1 MKSGK
6 NFLQNY
12 VYWKNLN
19 FDLLDTNIISEP
31 AKAKANPVVTEK
43 ILENI
48 EYFCISS
55 VVWAETLSGI
65 KSLPDGKRKDML
77 FDYAINQIQK
87 LYEILPFDDFAASI
101 YSDLIS
107 RLQTKGKMPQKL
119 DLMIASTAIAN
130 NLILVTRNTS
140 DFQPIKE
147 VSNLMIE
154 NWFE

>member
-1 MKSGK
+1 MKM
-6 NFLQNY
+6 Y
-12 VYWKNLN
+12 
-19 FDLLDTNIISEP
+19 LLDTNIISEP
-31 AKAKANPVVTEK
+31 TKAKANPVVTEK

-48 EYFCISS
+48 EYSCISS

-65 KSLPDGKRKDML
+65 KSLPDGNRKTML
-77 FDYAINQIQK
+77 FDYATNQIQK
-87 LYEILPFDDFAASI
+87 MYEILPFDDFAASI

-107 RLQTKGKMPQKL
+107 RLQTKGKLPQKL

-147 VSNLMIE
+147 VSNLMLE

>member
-1 MKSGK
+1 MKM
-6 NFLQNY
+6 Y
-12 VYWKNLN
+12 
-19 FDLLDTNIISEP
+19 LLDTNIISEP

-43 ILENI
+43 HLENI
-48 EYFCISS
+48 EYSCISS

-147 VSNLMIE
+147 VSNLMLE

>member
-1 MKSGK
+1 MKM
-6 NFLQNY
+6 Y
-12 VYWKNLN
+12 
-19 FDLLDTNIISEP
+19 LLDTNIISEP

-48 EYFCISS
+48 EYSCIAS

-147 VSNLMIE
+147 VSNLMLE

>member
-1 MKSGK
+1 MKM
-6 NFLQNY
+6 Y
-12 VYWKNLN
+12 
-19 FDLLDTNIISEP
+19 LLDTNIISES
-31 AKAKANPVVTEK
+31 AKAKADPVVSEK

-48 EYFCISS
+48 EYSCISS

-147 VSNLMIE
+147 VSNLMLE

>member
-1 MKSGK
+1 MKM
-6 NFLQNY
+6 Y
-12 VYWKNLN
+12 
-19 FDLLDTNIISEP
+19 LLDTNIISEP
-31 AKAKANPVVTEK
+31 TKAKANPVVTEK

-48 EYFCISS
+48 EYSCISS
-55 VVWAETLSGI
+55 VVWTETLSGI
-65 KSLPDGKRKDML
+65 KSLPDGNRKTML
-77 FDYAINQIQK
+77 LDYATNQIQK
-87 LYEILPFDDFAASI
+87 MYEILPFDDFAASI

-107 RLQTKGKMPQKL
+107 RLQPKGKLPQKL

-147 VSNLMIE
+147 VSNLMLE

>member
-1 MKSGK
+1 MKM
-6 NFLQNY
+6 Y
-12 VYWKNLN
+12 
-19 FDLLDTNIISEP
+19 LLDTNIISEP
-31 AKAKANPVVTEK
+31 TKAKANSVVTEK

-48 EYFCISS
+48 EYSCISS
-55 VVWAETLSGI
+55 VVRAETLSGI

-147 VSNLMIE
+147 VSNLMLE

>member
-1 MKSGK
+1 MKMYL
-6 NFLQNY
+6 F
-12 VYWKNLN
+12 
-19 FDLLDTNIISEP
+19 DTNIISEP

-48 EYFCISS
+48 EYSCISS
-55 VVWAETLSGI
+55 VVWTETLSGI

-107 RLQTKGKMPQKL
+107 RLQPKGKLPQKL

-147 VSNLMIE
+147 VSNLMLE